1 MVHVATGPSARLPS
15 RALSVLQGLVALNA
29 FGGGAFGLA
38 GAPGLPPEW
47 LAGSPFSSYLVP
59 SLVLIVAVGGLHALV
74 AVRAWQ
80 GHPSALPLGRAAGVV
95 LLGWIAAQVA
105 IIGYVSWL
113 QPAMGATGVIELE
126 LCRRLALGGV
136 GGGGGCA

>member
-15 RALSVLQGLVALNA
+15 RALSVLQRLVALNA

-59 SLVLIVAVGGLHALV
+59 SLVLIVAVGALHALA

-80 GHPSALPLGRAAGVV
+80 GHPRALLLGRAAGVV
-95 LLGWIAAQVA
+95 LLGWIVVQVA

-113 QPAMGATGVIELE
+113 QPAMGATALIELA
-126 LCRRLALGGV
+126 LCHRISRSIQRRPA
-136 GGGGGCA
+136 

>member
-1 MVHVATGPSARLPS
+1 MGTAIERRPGGRQARI
-15 RALSVLQGLVALNA
+15 LSVLQWFVALNA

-59 SLVLIVAVGGLHALV
+59 SLVLIVAVGGLHALA
-74 AVRAWQ
+74 AVRVWQ
-80 GHPSALPLGRAAGVV
+80 GHPRALLLGRAAGVI
-95 LLGWIAAQVA
+95 LLVWIVAQVA

-113 QPAMGATGVIELE
+113 QPAMAATALIELA
-126 LCRRLALGGV
+126 LCRRLETGTRTAQP
-136 GGGGGCA
+136 A

>member
-1 MVHVATGPSARLPS
+1 M
-15 RALSVLQGLVALNA
+15 LQWFVALNA

-59 SLVLIVAVGGLHALV
+59 SLVLIVAVGGLHALA

-80 GHPSALPLGRAAGVV
+80 GHPRALLLGRVAGVV
-95 LLGWIAAQVA
+95 LLGWIVVQVA

-113 QPAMGATGVIELE
+113 QPAMGATALIELA
-126 LCRRLALGGV
+126 LSHLMSRNVHRRTA
-136 GGGGGCA
+136 